1 MVGRKKIVVI
11 GAGISGLCAA
21 WRLAKNGFDVEVYE
35 KEPDV
40 GGLAATFKKDGYL
53 MDFGPHP
60 FYSEDTEILNI
71 FKELIG
77 DDILTFK
84 RDCLLSFKDSYIHY
98 PPRPSDVLF
107 NMGIRTAIYSAL
119 SYAKSKFN
127 KFSKSNNKKTF
138 EEWAIQSFGKYLYE
152 IFFGPY
158 TEKFWKISPS
168 KLADDWAAA
177 RVAKLNLF
185 KTIVLMFFK
194 GKTYEG
200 FNQIERDTLPLYYPA
215 YGCGMLPE
223 KIAEELEKCGGRVFL
238 KSKVT
243 EVDITHSNKYSIKV
257 NSGQNE
263 KHVDFDLL
271 ISSMPLKHLVNAVIP
286 RPDKDIL
293 ETANSLRSMGL
304 IVLFLVVKK
313 KSVLPVSYVYCF
325 DRIFHRITE
334 YNKFS
339 EKLSPDGE
347 NLISVEISCYEEDR
361 YWNTSDKELVE
372 LCIKDLMR
380 DGFIQREQ
388 IKQSYIFKASD
399 AYPVYLVGYHEPL
412 QKVKKYLHKFKDFLF
427 LLGRNGSFNYMDQDQ
442 AMKVGFDLADEIK
455 ANSSVNEVQKGL

>member
-1 MVGRKKIVVI
+1 MIDRKKVVVI
-11 GAGISGLCAA
+11 GAGISGLCVA

-35 KEPDV
+35 KEPHV
-40 GGLAATFKKDGYL
+40 GGLAATVKKDGYL

-60 FYSEDTEILNI
+60 FYSGDIEILNI

-77 DDILTFK
+77 NDILTFK

-107 NMGIRTAIYSAL
+107 NMGFKTAIYSAL
-119 SYAKSKFN
+119 SYAKSR
-127 KFSKSNNKKTF
+127 FSGFLKLHNERTF
-138 EEWAIQSFGKYLYE
+138 EEWAIRSFGKYLYK

-158 TEKFWKISPS
+158 TEKFWKVSPG
-168 KLADDWAAA
+168 KLGDDWAAA
-177 RVAKLNLF
+177 RVAKLNLL

-194 GKTYEG
+194 GKAYEE

-223 KIAEELEKCGGRVFL
+223 RIADELKKCGGRIYL
-238 KSKVT
+238 DSTVT
-243 EVDITHSNKYSIKV
+243 QIDLTHPNQYCVKV
-257 NSGQNE
+257 NSEKNE
-263 KHVDFDLL
+263 KKAVFDLL
-271 ISSMPLKHLVNAVIP
+271 ISSMPLKDLVNAMTPCPEKTVM
-286 RPDKDIL
+286 
-293 ETANSLRSMGL
+293 ESANSLKNMGL
-304 IVLFLVVKK
+304 IVLFFAVKK
-313 KSVLPVSYVYCF
+313 NSILPVSYVYCF

-347 NLISVEISCYEEDR
+347 NLLSVEISCYEGDR
-361 YWNTSDKELVE
+361 YWNTSEEELSE

-380 DGFIQREQ
+380 DGYIEREQ
-388 IKQSYIFKASD
+388 IKQSYIFKQNS
-399 AYPVYLVGYHEPL
+399 AYPVYLVGYHESL
-412 QKVKKYLHKFKDFLF
+412 QKVKTYFHQFKDFLY

-442 AMKVGFDLADEIK
+442 AMRVGIDLADEIT
-455 ANSSVNEVQKGL
+455 ASVSACNVSK